1 MKKIGVIGEKKSIL
15 IFNSLGVDAL
25 GVDTEE
31 EFRKIKSRLEEYAII
46 FITEDIQEKYQKEVE
61 DLYSR
66 TLPAVLIIPGA
77 KKSSEAGKNSLKKI
91 IERALG
97 SELNI

>member
-61 DLYSR
+61 DL
-66 TLPAVLIIPGA
+66 
-77 KKSSEAGKNSLKKI
+77 
-91 IERALG
+91 
-97 SELNI
+97 